1 MQVAVQIGH
10 VHTQAI
16 LLVGHIHTCA
26 ALLTGRVPVDRLVSV
41 ED

>member
-1 MQVAVQIGH
+1 MQVVVQTGR
-10 VHTQAI
+10 VHTRVV
-16 LLVGHIHTCA
+16 LLVGCIHTCV